1 MAIEAGLTYN
11 IGADIS
17 KFESSIGKVEE
28 QLKYLKEALKSASGK
43 EIEKLNAD
51 IFSLQNTLKNLK
63 GVGVPAAQSIEKIA
77 DASKGARI
85 ALTSVNQVVQ
95 DLPFGFIGIQNNL
108 PNLFQSFSKLSKE
121 AGGIVGAF
129 KAIDKA
135 TLITS
140 GLFLAFNVAT
150 SAITFLIQK
159 YGSLGEAF
167 DSLFGKINLVKQ
179 AQESY
184 NKELAKSLGSTA
196 TESAEISILVKTLTD
211 LSKPLKERQAAYVEL
226 KKISPDVV
234 AGIKLEN
241 ISYADSIK
249 LINSNAKAI
258 QELLILKA
266 QESAVSNILTK
277 NKEELATLQ
286 IEESRLLKEQSSAQR
301 DYNKSKTD
309 GFLVLGAGRTS
320 QQTNLIALNNASS
333 AIAKNK
339 VEQEKLNKIGL
350 EYLKILEPTI
360 KEISAIDLKTKQ
372 LIESEKKLNEESNKK
387 IKQPKVKVEK
397 ELKGRAVA
405 FDFQVLNVDKSLIQ
419 ISNIKKSI
427 DDLLKPKISAF
438 NLEIP
443 DIKNRLQPQID
454 AIQQFVLKSQEA
466 KNQLSEFF
474 FDPLA
479 NLFSDLATNSKTAFK
494 NFTDAILSSIRKI
507 VAEIIAKKIISLL
520 ASFIPGI
527 GAAGAAIKAGSAIAG
542 VLSSGGMLT
551 RSANFGGVQGG
562 GMGMS
567 GSVNLILRG
576 TDLVGS
582 INRTNM
588 QLNRVG

>member
-77 DASKGARI
+77 DSSKRARI
-85 ALTSVNQVVQ
+85 ALTDVSRIAQ
-95 DLPFGFIGIQNNL
+95 DLPFGFIGIQNNIPQL
-108 PNLFQSFSKLSKE
+108 VQSFTSLSKE
-121 AGGIVGAF
+121 SKGVTGAL
-129 KAIDKA
+129 KAIGQS
-135 TLITS
+135 LIGPAGIFLAFSIVTS
-140 GLFLAFNVAT
+140 GLTLLV
-150 SAITFLIQK
+150 QE
-159 YGSLGEAF
+159 YGSLGAAF
-167 DSLFGKINLVKQ
+167 DAFFGKND
-179 AQESY
+179 
-184 NKELAKSLGSTA
+184 
-196 TESAEISILVKTLTD
+196 TLT
-211 LSKPLKERQAAYVEL
+211 
-226 KKISPDVV
+226 KKI
-234 AGIKLEN
+234 
-241 ISYADSIK
+241 AD
-249 LINSNAKAI
+249 A
-258 QELLILKA
+258 
-266 QESAVSNILTK
+266 
-277 NKEELATLQ
+277 NKSFDE
-286 IEESRLLKEQSSAQR
+286 
-301 DYNKSKTD
+301 YNKSIKSN
-309 GFLVLGAGRTS
+309 GI
-320 QQTNLIALNNASS
+320 LIAEATGQVDPQIQKANLLLKVINNLTESEKTRKVALQELQSLDKTRFENFDIEKNKLNGLDTAVKEYTQSIIAN
-333 AIAKNK
+333 AIAKKYENK
-339 VEQEKLNKIGL
+339 LAESSINLQTQRDLLNELSKGYIDLAKRRKDL
-350 EYLKILEPTI
+350 EDA
-360 KEISAIDLKTKQ
+360 SAIIDPLTGAEIAKPSISSNDIDKAFNTQKLRVDQAIIENDKLSKSFNDATLEALKFINVIEKPDKKTKV
-372 LIESEKKLNEESNKK
+372 KKE
-387 IKQPKVKVEK
+387 P
-397 ELKGRAVA
+397 KGRAVA

-562 GMGMS
+562 GMDMS
-567 GSVNLILRG
+567 GSVNLVLRG
-576 TDLVGS
+576 NDLVGS